1 MAGVAAILHQAG
13 FSGEDQ
19 SNGGQALMIR
29 AEHRCRRT
37 VRRGKNMKKKE
48 VARSKGRFSIIG
60 AAGDG

>member
-1 MAGVAAILHQAG
+1 
-13 FSGEDQ
+13 
-19 SNGGQALMIR
+19 MIR